1 MPPQHSLL
9 FLMKISGVKLLAI
22 AGLISVLSL
31 ALLGQSNGKSAPIST
46 PFIDGENLTYE
57 GKISKIIRGIAVA
70 DLSFTLQKAPDGEDF
85 IVKAEAKSKGT
96 LLKLFRFSFLQEMQ
110 SSIDSDSF
118 RAMRTVKHD
127 VQKERVRNGE
137 AIFDYGERRVTY
149 VETDPNEPMRP
160 PRRIASKI
168 DDASHDLI
176 SGLYSLRLMPL
187 AVGKSFR
194 MTVSDS
200 GLVYD
205 IPVRV
210 TARDQQKTIFGKQW
224 CFRVE
229 PQVFGP
235 NRLIEREGDMTIWIT
250 DDARR
255 LPVRSVVNS
264 PYGKIDI
271 RLKSA
276 KNLR

>member
-1 MPPQHSLL
+1 
-9 FLMKISGVKLLAI
+9 MKVFGVKTLALV
-22 AGLISVLSL
+22 GLISIFSIVLF
-31 ALLGQSNGKSAPIST
+31 GQSNGKT
-46 PFIDGENLTYE
+46 VVRTLPFIDGENLTYE
-57 GKISKIIRGIAVA
+57 GKISKIIRGIAIA
-70 DLSFTLQKAPDGEDF
+70 DLSFTLQKDPNGEDY
-85 IVKAEAKSKGT
+85 IVKTEARSKGT
-96 LLKLFRFSFLQEMQ
+96 LLKIFRFSFLQELE
-110 SSIDSDSF
+110 SSIDADTF
-118 RAMRTVKHD
+118 RATRTVKHD
-127 VQKERVRNGE
+127 VQKDRVRNSE
-137 AIFDYGERRVTY
+137 SVFDYRERRVTY

-168 DDASHDLI
+168 DDVSHDLI
-176 SGLYSLRLMPL
+176 SGLYSLRLLPL

-210 TARDQQKTIFGKQW
+210 TARELQKSILGRKW
-224 CFRVE
+224 CFRIE
-229 PQVFGP
+229 PEVFGP
-235 NRLIEREGDMTIWIT
+235 NRLIERDGDMTIWIT

-255 LPVRSVVNS
+255 LPLRSVVNS

-276 KNLR
+276 KSLR

>member
-1 MPPQHSLL
+1 
-9 FLMKISGVKLLAI
+9 MKFYGTKLLAI
-22 AGLISVLSL
+22 SGLIVMSTL
-31 ALLGQSNGKSAPIST
+31 ALLAQSNGNGGSKT
-46 PFIDGENLTYE
+46 LPFVDGENLTYE

-70 DLSFTLQKAPDGEDF
+70 DLSFTLHKDPKSEDYL
-85 IVKAEAKSKGT
+85 VKAEAKSKGT

-110 SSIDSDSF
+110 TSIDSDNF
-118 RAMRTVKHD
+118 RAVRTVKHD
-127 VQKERVRNGE
+127 VQKERVRNSE
-137 AIFDYGERRVTY
+137 AVFDYSERRVTY
-149 VETDPNEPMRP
+149 VETDPSEPMRA
-160 PRRIASKI
+160 PRRIASEI
-168 DDASHDLI
+168 NDVSHDLI
-176 SGLYSLRLMPL
+176 SGLYSIRLMPL

-194 MTVSDS
+194 MSVSDS
-200 GLVYD
+200 GLVYE

-210 TARDQQKTIFGKQW
+210 TAREQQKTIFGKQW
-224 CFRVE
+224 CFRIE
-229 PQVFGP
+229 PQIFGTG
-235 NRLIEREGDMTIWIT
+235 RLIEREGDMTLWIT

>member
-1 MPPQHSLL
+1 
-9 FLMKISGVKLLAI
+9 MKISPVKTLAL
-22 AGLISVLSL
+22 ASLISLFSI
-31 ALLGQSNGKSAPIST
+31 ALLGQSNSKTGARTT
-46 PFIDGENLTYE
+46 PFIDGESLTYE

-70 DLSFTLQKAPDGEDF
+70 DLKVTLQKTPNGEDYL
-85 IVKAEAKSKGT
+85 IKAEAKSKGS

-110 SSIDSDSF
+110 TSIDSDSF

-127 VQKERVRNGE
+127 VQKERIRNSE
-137 AIFDYGERRVTY
+137 AVFDYGERRVTY
-149 VETDPNEPMRP
+149 VETDPNQPLRP
-160 PRRIASKI
+160 PRRIASEI
-168 DDASHDLI
+168 DDVSHDLI
-176 SGLYSLRLMPL
+176 SGIYSLRLMPL
-187 AVGKSFR
+187 AIGKSFR
-194 MTVSDS
+194 MSVSDS

-210 TARDQQKTIFGKQW
+210 TAREQQKTIFGKLW

-229 PQVFGP
+229 PQIFGSD
-235 NRLIEREGDMTIWIT
+235 RLIEREGDMTLWIT
-250 DDARR
+250 DDNRR

-271 RLKSA
+271 RLKAA

>member
-1 MPPQHSLL
+1 
-9 FLMKISGVKLLAI
+9 MKISGVKTLAL
-22 AGLISVLSL
+22 AGLIGLFSI
-31 ALLGQSNGKSAPIST
+31 ALLGQPNGKSGAKTT
-46 PFIDGENLTYE
+46 PFIVGENLTYE

-85 IVKAEAKSKGT
+85 VVKAEAKSKGT
-96 LLKLFRFSFLQEMQ
+96 LLKLFRFSFVQELQ
-110 SSIDSDSF
+110 SNIDSDSF
-118 RAMRTVKHD
+118 RATRTVKHD
-127 VQKERVRNGE
+127 VQKERVRNSE
-137 AIFDYGERRVTY
+137 AVFDYGERRVTY

-160 PRRIASKI
+160 PRRIASEI
-168 DDASHDLI
+168 NDVSHDLI

-194 MTVSDS
+194 MSVSDS

-210 TARDQQKTIFGKQW
+210 TAREQQKTIFGKLW

-229 PQVFGP
+229 PQVFGR

>member
-1 MPPQHSLL
+1 
-9 FLMKISGVKLLAI
+9 MKVFGVKTLAL
-22 AGLISVLSL
+22 AGLISIFAI
-31 ALLGQSNGKSAPIST
+31 ALFGQSNGKTAAKT
-46 PFIDGENLTYE
+46 LPFIDGENLTYE
-57 GKISKIIRGIAVA
+57 GKISKIIRGIAIA
-70 DLSFTLQKAPDGEDF
+70 DLSFTLQKDPNGEDYV
-85 IVKAEAKSKGT
+85 VKAEARSKGT
-96 LLKLFRFSFLQEMQ
+96 LLKFFRFSFLQELE
-110 SSIDSDSF
+110 SSIDSDKF
-118 RAMRTVKHD
+118 RATRTVKHD
-127 VQKERVRNGE
+127 VQKDRVRNSE
-137 AIFDYGERRVTY
+137 TVFDYRERRVTY

-160 PRRIASKI
+160 PRRIASRI
-168 DDASHDLI
+168 DDVSHDLI
-176 SGLYSLRLMPL
+176 SGLYNLRLLPL

-194 MTVSDS
+194 MSVSDS

-210 TARDQQKTIFGKQW
+210 TARELQKSIFGRKW
-224 CFRVE
+224 CFRIE

-271 RLKSA
+271 RLKTA

>member
-1 MPPQHSLL
+1 
-9 FLMKISGVKLLAI
+9 MKFSGVKTLVI
-22 AGLISVLSL
+22 AGLISIFSIG
-31 ALLGQSNGKSAPIST
+31 LLGQSNGKAAKT
-46 PFIDGENLTYE
+46 VPFLDGENLTYE
-57 GKISKIIRGIAVA
+57 GKISKVIRGIAVA
-70 DLSFTLQKAPDGEDF
+70 DLSFTLQKDPSTEDYL
-85 IVKAEAKSKGT
+85 VKAEAKSKGT
-96 LLKLFRFSFLQEMQ
+96 LLKLFRFSFVQELQ
-110 SSIDSDSF
+110 SNIDSDGF
-118 RAMRTVKHD
+118 RATRTIKHD
-127 VQKERVRNGE
+127 VQKERVRNSE
-137 AIFDYGERRVTY
+137 AVFDYGERRVTY

-160 PRRIASKI
+160 PRRIASQI

-194 MTVSDS
+194 MSVSDS

-210 TARDQQKTIFGKQW
+210 TAREQQKTIFGKQW
-224 CFRVE
+224 CFRIE

-276 KNLR
+276 KNVR

>member
-1 MPPQHSLL
+1 MLV
-9 FLMKISGVKLLAI
+9 IT
-22 AGLISVLSL
+22 GLITIFTIPVL
-31 ALLGQSNGKSAPIST
+31 AQTNGRAASKT
-46 PFIDGENLTYE
+46 LPFVDGENLTYE

-70 DLSFTLQKAPDGEDF
+70 DLSFTLQKDPNGEDY
-85 IVKAEAKSKGT
+85 IVKTEAKSKGS
-96 LLKLFRFSFLQEMQ
+96 LLKLFRYSFLQEMQ
-110 SSIDSDSF
+110 SSIDSEDF
-118 RAMRTVKHD
+118 RATRTVKHD
-127 VQKERVRNGE
+127 VQKERVRNSE
-137 AIFDYGERRVTY
+137 AIFDYRERRVTY
-149 VETDPNEPMRP
+149 VETDPNEPMRA

-168 DDASHDLI
+168 GDASHDLI
-176 SGLYSLRLMPL
+176 SALYSLRLLPL
-187 AVGKSFR
+187 AVGKAFR
-194 MTVSDS
+194 MSVSDS
-200 GLVYD
+200 GLVYE

-210 TARDQQKTIFGKQW
+210 TAREQQPSIFGKQW

-235 NRLIEREGDMTIWIT
+235 SRLIEREGDMTIWIT